1 MTKLGAIEVLLEC
14 DPSTV
19 IDDTW
24 WDYFMEDPTYYD
36 AMMVLT
42 EMKSYK
48 AILDKYEGFYI
59 REFLCDVL
67 HLDYQIS

>member
-14 DPSTV
+14 DTSTV
-19 IDDTW
+19 IDDIW

-36 AMMVLT
+36 AMIVLT

-48 AILDKYEGFYI
+48 TILKKYEGFYI

>member
-1 MTKLGAIEVLLEC
+1 MTKLEAIEVLLEW
-14 DPSTV
+14 DTSTV
-19 IDDTW
+19 IDDNW
-24 WDYFMEDPTYYD
+24 WDYFMEDPTYYN

-48 AILDKYEGFYI
+48 TILDKYEGFYI

-67 HLDYQIS
+67 NLNYQIG